1 MNTKIK
7 TFIYAAAALFCL
19 PACTNNGTDT
29 IGTNYYLDAE
39 NGSDANDGLSADK
52 AWKSIAKANETAL
65 QPGDSLLFRRGCTFS
80 GILEISA
87 SGTQANR
94 VTVDAYG
101 ES

>member
-39 NGSDANDGLSADK
+39 NGSDANDG
-52 AWKSIAKANETAL
+52 
-65 QPGDSLLFRRGCTFS
+65 
-80 GILEISA
+80 
-87 SGTQANR
+87 
-94 VTVDAYG
+94 
-101 ES
+101 